1 MGTCRFTLTSPR
13 VSDGSSLSN
22 PHLSISSPNTLL
34 LHSPSIRQPYSLLT
48 RPHLIPPISAVKT
61 PKGFGPPAES
71 RKKAKKKKGDGGG
84 RGSEDNY
91 DDEDGNI
98 EEEVEE
104 AIPEVVTNR
113 MMRRMVFSVGI
124 PLLVGLLFFLL
135 FYYLKVVVKLD
146 VPTWIPFIV
155 SLFFFGS
162 ALLGVSYG
170 IVSSSWDPLREGSL
184 LGWNEAQKNWPVFWQ
199 SLWSKPGKK

>member
-1 MGTCRFTLTSPR
+1 MGTCRFPLTSPH
-13 VSDGSSLSN
+13 VSDGPSLSS
-22 PHLSISSPNTLL
+22 PHVSISSPNTLL
-34 LHSPSIRQPYSLLT
+34 LHPPPIRQLYSLT
-48 RPHLIPPISAVKT
+48 PPNLIPPISAVKT
-61 PKGFGPPAES
+61 PKGFGPPAAP
-71 RKKAKKKKGDGGG
+71 RKKIKKKKGDGGG

-91 DDEDGNI
+91 DDDDGDV
-98 EEEVEE
+98 EEEVED

-113 MMRRMVFSVGI
+113 MMRRMGFSVGI
-124 PLLVGLLFFLL
+124 PLLVGLLFFPF

-199 SLWSKPGKK
+199 SLWGKPGKK